1 MAQQESH
8 DHGGVPEGMRED
20 AAGTRP
26 GPPLI
31 KSIFGNE
38 RDFELRL
45 GEHTL
50 IPDEPEA
57 AARARRFRDVL
68 GLFASGV
75 TVVTSVADGRPV
87 GMTCQSFAS
96 VSLQPPMVM
105 FSPAKTSRAWPVMR
119 RVGFFCVNIL
129 AADQAELS
137 DGMASKGEDKFA
149 GVEWTTAHTGAPVLA
164 GVLGY
169 VDCTVHDVVDA
180 GDHYV
185 VLGRVQEL
193 GQGDGTEAPA
203 VTDPLLFFR
212 GDYGRYAS

>member
-1 MAQQESH
+1 MAQEESH
-8 DHGGVPEGMRED
+8 DRGRVPEGMRDD
-20 AAGTRP
+20 AAETRP
-26 GPPLI
+26 SPPLI
-31 KSIFGNE
+31 TPSFPHE
-38 RDFELRL
+38 VDFELRL
-45 GEHTL
+45 GEHTP
-50 IPDEPEA
+50 IPDDPA
-57 AARARRFRDVL
+57 ATARARRFRDVL

-75 TVVTSVADGRPV
+75 TVVTSVSDGTPV

-96 VSLQPPMVM
+96 ISLEPPLVM
-105 FSPAKTSRAWPVMR
+105 FSPAKTSRAWPMMR
-119 RVGFFCVNIL
+119 QAGFFCANIL

-137 DGMASKGEDKFA
+137 DGMASKGDDKFA

-169 VDCTVHDVVDA
+169 VDCTVEKVVEA

-193 GQGDGTEAPA
+193 GFGDGA
-203 VTDPLLFFR
+203 DPLLFYR